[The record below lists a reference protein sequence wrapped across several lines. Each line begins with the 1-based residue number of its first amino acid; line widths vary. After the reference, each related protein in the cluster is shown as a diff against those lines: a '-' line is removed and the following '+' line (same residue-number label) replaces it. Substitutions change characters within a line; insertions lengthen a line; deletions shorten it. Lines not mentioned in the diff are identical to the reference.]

1 LAVVVPTAVF
11 VAVAVAGEVVL
22 SAAAAALVFFVAAAD
37 AAHLAVY
44 VAEYGLRV
52 VDDPWAKAETWASA
66 ETWGPA

>member
-1 LAVVVPTAVF
+1 
-11 VAVAVAGEVVL
+11 
-22 SAAAAALVFFVAAAD
+22 
-37 AAHLAVY
+37 LAVY